1 MEEYTSIDILVSVNA
16 EDIHKD
22 PDNLLNHV
30 DFSDNQPSDKYDDPR
45 DKTTFDS
52 IADSNQMVT
61 WNIGDVSR
69 MGHLALITNIEFKDV
84 PEGFFQKAPYD
95 PGGGSWVAVMGDN
108 KTNNNLAAKYTITFD
123 SGYRGDPLYVID
135 PKLQIRKKE
144 NTTS

>member
-1 MEEYTSIDILVSVNA
+1 MSDQSVNILVTVNA
-16 EDIHKD
+16 EDLHLDQKN
-22 PDNLLNHV
+22 PLNHI
-30 DFSDNQPSDKYDDPR
+30 DFSDNMPNDGFDNPNDKS
-45 DKTTFDS
+45 TFDS

-69 MGHLALITNIEFKDV
+69 MGHLAIITNIEFKDV